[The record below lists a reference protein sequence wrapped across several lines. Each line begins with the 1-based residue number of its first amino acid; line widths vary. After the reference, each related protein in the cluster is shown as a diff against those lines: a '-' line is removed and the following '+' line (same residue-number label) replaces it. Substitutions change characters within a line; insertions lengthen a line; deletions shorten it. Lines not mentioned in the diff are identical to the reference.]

1 MEEAHDGM
9 IWDLSWHPLGHMLV
23 SGSND
28 RSTRFWT
35 RNRPGDTF
43 VDKVDD
49 TMTPKMERSTGTIF
63 KNHELPEIEKQKD
76 GSILLPGL
84 GFEPGMLEMLN
95 EDNKEESSQ
104 DNYLFSPT
112 SKQPQRN
119 APLFD
124 ADEDEKRKKAPYSKP
139 IPKEFEKAWQ
149 SNKPVSQS
157 NSNQPMS
164 LMSQPLLNAP
174 SSRPPSLLA
183 LNCEPANNSGFKR
196 KLSQDFDND
205 YEDRNWKNRNQFN
218 YEEGEDGYEEEYEDF
233 RDNRRNLRDSYN
245 ENDSFEDN
253 DFYDDRNRNYQRGR
267 NSNRGS
273 NFNAPYSRNRN

>member
-84 GFEPGMLEMLN
+84 GFEPGMLDMLN
-95 EDNKEESSQ
+95 EDLKDESCQ
-104 DNYLFSPT
+104 DDNLFSPT
-112 SKQPQRN
+112 SRQAQRN

-164 LMSQPLLNAP
+164 LMSQPLLNGP
-174 SSRPPSLLA
+174 NSRPPSLLA
-183 LNCEPANNSGFKR
+183 LNCEPAGNSGYKR

-205 YEDRNWKNRNQFN
+205 YEERNWKNRNKFN
-218 YEEGEDGYEEEYEDF
+218 YDEREDDYEDEYDDF
-233 RDNRRNLRDSYN
+233 QDNRRNIRDSYN
-245 ENDSFEDN
+245 ENDSF
-253 DFYDDRNRNYQRGR
+253 DDADYYEERNRNYQRGR

-273 NFNAPYSRNRN
+273 HFNAPYSRNRN